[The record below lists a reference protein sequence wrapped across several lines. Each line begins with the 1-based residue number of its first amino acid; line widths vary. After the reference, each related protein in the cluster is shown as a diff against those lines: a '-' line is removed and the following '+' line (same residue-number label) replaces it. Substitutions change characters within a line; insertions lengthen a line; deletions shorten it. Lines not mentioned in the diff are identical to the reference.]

1 MTSHSLVKSYL
12 LKAGFYFA
20 IIGSVS
26 LLFFNLIFQEDWTQ
40 RFTWLW
46 FIVPLP
52 VVFLIIARKFPFIA
66 GLLMVAL
73 GIFMSVFD
81 AFVSPGN
88 PGQIAGKGMV
98 YTIIFVSL
106 PLVASGMT
114 YILYRWKSFRASK
127 GAKNE
132 L

>member
-52 VVFLIIARKFPFIA
+52 VVFLIIARRFPFIA
-66 GLLMVAL
+66 GLLMVIL
-73 GIFMSVFD
+73 GIAVSIFD
-81 AFVSPGN
+81 IFAHSAS
-88 PGQIAGKGMV
+88 PGQIAGRGLV
-98 YTIIFVSL
+98 YTILFVSL
-106 PLVASGMT
+106 PLVASGISF
-114 YILYRWKSFRASK
+114 ILYRWKSIEISK
-127 GAKNE
+127 SSKN
-132 L
+132 

>member
-1 MTSHSLVKSYL
+1 MTSESLVKSYL
-12 LKAGFYFA
+12 PKAGLYFA

-52 VVFLIIARKFPFIA
+52 VVFLIIARKFPYIA

-81 AFVSPGN
+81 AFVSPGS
-88 PGQIAGKGMV
+88 PGQIAGRGLV
-98 YTIIFVSL
+98 YTILFVSL
-106 PLVASGMT
+106 PLVASGISF
-114 YILYRWKSFRASK
+114 ILYRWKSIEISK
-127 GAKNE
+127 SSKN
-132 L
+132 